1 MRRLVRS
8 FIVRMM
14 LGGDVVE
21 STLVRVLFVDVCC
34 PHHFIGN
41 EYFALDAPN
50 RLSVINVG

>member
-1 MRRLVRS
+1 MILWS